1 MGEGRDGVHTLAGVG
16 GGGGGGGGT
25 RVGLKPGE

>member
-1 MGEGRDGVHTLAGVG
+1 MGEGRDGVHTLAGVR